1 MSENTTRPEGGEPLL
16 DNRQLLKLAI
26 ELGPLAVFFLA
37 NAKGGIFWATG
48 AFMVATLA
56 SLAASRLLLKRIAV
70 MPLVTGFF
78 VLVFG
83 GLTIALQ
90 DELFIKMK
98 PTIVNGLFAAILLG
112 GLAAGHAALKHLFGE
127 VFQLTD
133 EGWRRLTFRWALF
146 FVVLAGLNEVVW
158 RNFSTD
164 SWVTFKVFGIMP
176 LTMVFAVAQ
185 IGLIKQFEANSK

>member
-1 MSENTTRPEGGEPLL
+1 MSDNVTRPEGAEPAL

-37 NAKGGIFWATG
+37 NAKGGIFWGTG
-48 AFMVATLA
+48 AFMVTTLA
-56 SLAASRLLLKRIAV
+56 SLAASRLLLGRIAV

-112 GLAAGHAALKHLFGE
+112 GLAAGHALLKHLFGE

-133 EGWRRLTFRWALF
+133 DGWRRLTFRWALF
-146 FVVLAGLNEVVW
+146 FIALAGLNEVVW

-176 LTMVFAVAQ
+176 LTMVFAIAQ
-185 IGLIKQFEANSK
+185 LGLIKKFEANTK

>member
-1 MSENTTRPEGGEPLL
+1 MSQNMTRPEGGEPAL
-16 DNRQLLKLAI
+16 DSKQLLKLAI

-37 NAKGGIFWATG
+37 NAKAGIFWGTA

-56 SLAASRLLLKRIAV
+56 SLVASRVLLGRIAV

-83 GLTIALQ
+83 TLTIALQ

-98 PTIVNGLFAAILLG
+98 PTIVNSLFATILIG
-112 GLAAGHAALKHLFGE
+112 GLVAGHALLKHLFGE

-133 EGWRRLTFRWALF
+133 AGWRRLTFRWALF
-146 FVVLAGLNEVVW
+146 FLALAALNELVW

-164 SWVTFKVFGIMP
+164 AWVTFKVFGIMP
-176 LTMVFAVAQ
+176 LTMVFAIAQ
-185 IGLIKQFEANSK
+185 IGLIKKFDTSAK